1 MNERKRQARLSE
13 AGRAIWLAG
22 LGALAAAKVEG
33 EEYFEHLVEL
43 GAESVRRSRGG
54 RSGASEVRE
63 PAAAA
68 AEVSPPGAPPF
79 PDAGMLERLRDLTDL
94 HEGASEPFP
103 SRLYLSRIQDLLA
116 LSRTELAGLF
126 GISRQAVSKWLDEGV
141 PPARQPKL
149 LTVLDLAELL
159 ARQLQPGRLPAV
171 VRRPAPAFGNRSM
184 IEVIAADHHEDLL
197 AQVERSFDWA
207 ATA

>member
-1 MNERKRQARLSE
+1 MTERKRQARLAD

-33 EEYFEHLVEL
+33 EGYFEHLVEL
-43 GAESVRRSRGG
+43 GVESVRQGRGG
-54 RSGASEVRE
+54 RSGVSEVRE
-63 PAAAA
+63 PAK
-68 AEVSPPGAPPF
+68 AELLSPPGAPPWIE
-79 PDAGMLERLRDLTDL
+79 PGLMARLGELVHR
-94 HEGASEPFP
+94 HEGISEPFP
-103 SRLYLSRIQDLLA
+103 SRLYLSRVQDLFA

-126 GISRQAVSKWLDEGV
+126 GITRQAVSKWLEEGV

-159 ARQLQPGRLPAV
+159 ARQLQAGRLPAV
-171 VRRPAPAFGNRSM
+171 VRRPAPAFGDRSM
-184 IEVIAADHHEDLL
+184 IEVIAADHHQELL